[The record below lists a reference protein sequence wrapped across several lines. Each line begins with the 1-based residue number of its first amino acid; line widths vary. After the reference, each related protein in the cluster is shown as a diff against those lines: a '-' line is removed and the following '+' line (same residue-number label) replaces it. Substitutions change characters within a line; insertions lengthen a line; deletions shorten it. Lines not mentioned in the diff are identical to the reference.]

1 MGYRNLLYYP
11 NQQIIQKM
19 KTKLIILATTLLVLT
34 AVSCK
39 QANKETVKEEFE
51 NSSDNEAIRV
61 FSSTLTWNNTKF
73 DINIQND
80 TLFIQPSG
88 LEASND
94 SFFHPILGQTVV
106 GTEIVDL
113 DGDQHAEIL
122 VFLTSDG
129 SGSYGNVIAYSVNNG
144 KSMSQITYNAE
155 GDSEEIKQGY
165 MGHDSFTIQE
175 NKLQRSFPIY
185 KENDT
190 NANPTGGKR
199 TILYKLEQGPNSKLL
214 VVDQISMQE

>member
-1 MGYRNLLYYP
+1 
-11 NQQIIQKM
+11 M
-19 KTKLIILATTLLVLT
+19 KTKLIILASTLALLT
-34 AVSCK
+34 AISCK
-39 QANKETVKEEFE
+39 NTNKEAVKEETE
-51 NSSDNEAIRV
+51 NNSENEAIKIY
-61 FSSTLTWNNTKF
+61 SSTLTWDNTQF

-80 TLFIQPSG
+80 TLSIHPSG
-88 LEASND
+88 LEVSND

-144 KSMSQITYNAE
+144 KSISQITYNAE

-165 MGHDSFTIQE
+165 MGHDSFSVKE
-175 NKLQRSFPIY
+175 DKLERSFPIY

-190 NANPTGGKR
+190 NTNPTGGKR
-199 TILYKLEQGPNSKLL
+199 IVLYKLEKGPNSKAF
-214 VVDQISMQE
+214 VVDQVSTQE